1 MDLDVKHERI
11 KSLLNYKIYFASLAA
26 PKGKTPSD
34 EVVAGYR
41 FCDKKKPKFF
51 VRFTENRTLQINT
64 IFLMN

>member
-1 MDLDVKHERI
+1 MDLDLKHERI
-11 KSLLNYKIYFASLAA
+11 KSLLNYKSYFSSFAA

-41 FCDKKKPKFF
+41 FCDKKKPNFF
-51 VRFTENRTLQINT
+51 VRFTENRTLHINT